1 MDTMTWMAA
10 MIGLGLLTLLAL
22 AGFVWF
28 CDRV

>member
-1 MDTMTWMAA
+1 MDATWTAA
-10 MIGLGLLTLLAL
+10 LLGLGLLTLMGA

>member
-1 MDTMTWMAA
+1 MDTTAWMAA